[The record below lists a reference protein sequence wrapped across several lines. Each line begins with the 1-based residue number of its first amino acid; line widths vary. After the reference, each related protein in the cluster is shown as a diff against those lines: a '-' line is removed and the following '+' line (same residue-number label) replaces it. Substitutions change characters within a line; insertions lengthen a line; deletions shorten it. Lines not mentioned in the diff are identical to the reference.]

1 LWRQF
6 AAAGI
11 PDGTGDFGIM
21 SFQSKVASVVQ
32 MHLGVRVVT
41 LKASAPGTR
50 KNGSLLAHTAKIGGC
65 SVRKYPIEVTEMT
78 RTTVRYIECLLSP
91 FGGYITVAVP

>member
-1 LWRQF
+1 VLPVAARY
-6 AAAGI
+6 AARTCGASLRAAGI

-41 LKASAPGTR
+41 LEGLSTGNQK
-50 KNGSLLAHTAKIGGC
+50 KGSLLPHTA
-65 SVRKYPIEVTEMT
+65 SEV
-78 RTTVRYIECLLSP
+78 
-91 FGGYITVAVP
+91 